1 MRFRIVASFLSLL
14 ISVVSVCMLFPLVWA
29 LMDGGGDARA
39 FLLSIAIGG
48 AASLVLYLF
57 GKKAKPSDMGTRE
70 AFAAVALAWV
80 FASCVGA
87 LPYLLGGYVPNFTD
101 AFFEAMSGFTTT
113 GASIFT
119 NVEANPRGIL
129 MWRAETQWL
138 GGMGIVVL
146 TIALL
151 PMLGVTMTQLFAAE
165 SPGPVLEKISPRI
178 QDMATML
185 WQVYMGLTCV
195 GVALLMCGGMN
206 FYESICHIFAT
217 VSTGGFST
225 RNASVGAYR
234 SAYIDWVLTIIM
246 FLSGANFNLHLLA
259 IQKRTLRPYRD
270 PEFVF
275 YFKIVLLSSLAT
287 AAFIYCGGF
296 YHSVVDALRFAF
308 FQVVSVITT
317 TGFITADFA
326 LWPPFTQMLLVI
338 LMIVGGCAGS
348 TAGAV
353 KCVRIEIIWEEIK
366 ADFIRLV
373 HPSATAPIRLGDSSI
388 DRETAHSAVVFFALY
403 MFIFLTAMLIITGTG
418 QDLVTALGA
427 VATTL
432 GNVGPG
438 LGKVGPVYN
447 FESQT
452 MLAKW
457 VYSFCMLCGR
467 LELFTV
473 LVLFSKDMWR
483 R

>member
-1 MRFRIVASFLSLL
+1 MKFRIVARFLSLL
-14 ISVVSVCMLFPLVWA
+14 ISVISASMLFPLVWA
-29 LMDGGGDARA
+29 LMDGSSDSRS

-48 AASLVLYLF
+48 CAATALYLL
-57 GKKAKPSDMGTRE
+57 GKKAEPSDMGARE

-87 LPYLLGGYVPNFTD
+87 LPYLLGGYVPSFTD

-113 GASIFT
+113 GASILT

-129 MWRAETQWL
+129 MWRAQTQWL

-195 GVALLMCGGMN
+195 GIALLMFGGMD

-225 RNASVGAYR
+225 RNASVGAYK

-259 IQKRTLRPYRD
+259 IRNKSLKPYRD
-270 PEFVF
+270 PEFLF
-275 YFKIVLLSSLAT
+275 YFKIVLLASLAT
-287 AAFIYCGGF
+287 AVFIHCGGF
-296 YHSVVDALRFAF
+296 YHTVADSLRFAF

-326 LWPPFTQMLLVI
+326 LWPPFTQMLLVL

-366 ADFIRLV
+366 AEVKRLV
-373 HPSATAPIRLGDSSI
+373 HPSSTIPILIGDSSI
-388 DRETAHSAVVFFALY
+388 EREMAHSAVVFFALY
-403 MFIFLTAMLIITGTG
+403 MFIFLVAMLVIAGTG
-418 QDLVTALGA
+418 QDLVTSLGA

-452 MLAKW
+452 FLAKW

-473 LVLFSKDMWR
+473 LVLFSRDTWR

>member
-1 MRFRIVASFLSLL
+1 MKFRIVARFLSLL
-14 ISVVSVCMLFPLVWA
+14 ISVISVNMFFPLVWA
-29 LMDGGGDARA
+29 LMDGSPDSRA
-39 FLLSIAIGG
+39 FLLSIAVG
-48 AASLVLYLF
+48 AVAAAVLYLV
-57 GKKAKPSDMGTRE
+57 GKKAAPSDMGARE

-87 LPYLLGGYVPNFTD
+87 LPYLLGGYVPSFTD

-113 GASIFT
+113 GATILT

-129 MWRAETQWL
+129 MWRSQTQWL

-195 GVALLMCGGMN
+195 GIVLLMCGGMN

-225 RNASVGAYR
+225 RNASIGAYK
-234 SAYIDWVLTIIM
+234 SAYFDWVLTIIM

-259 IQKRTLRPYRD
+259 VQKRSLRPYRD
-270 PEFVF
+270 PEFLF
-275 YFKIVLLSSLAT
+275 YLKIVAAASLAV

-296 YHSVVDALRFAF
+296 YKSVLDSLRFAA
-308 FQVVSVITT
+308 FQVVSIITT
-317 TGFITADFA
+317 TGFVTADYS
-326 LWPPFTQMLLVI
+326 LWPPFTQFALLL
-338 LMIVGGCAGS
+338 LMIIGGCAGS

-353 KCVRIEIIWEEIK
+353 KCVRIEIICEEIK
-366 ADFIRLV
+366 SEFRHLIHAN
-373 HPSATAPIRLGDSSI
+373 ATVPIRLGDSNV
-388 DRETAHSAVVFFALY
+388 DRDTAHSAVVFFGLY
-403 MFIFLTAMLIITGTG
+403 MLIFFSAMLIVTGTG

-452 MLAKW
+452 FIAKW

-473 LVLFSKDMWR
+473 LVLFSRDTWR